1 MLKRFR
7 LRPGAGTK
15 LSIDIIRSLRRSPT
29 RIGTSTMRAHRR
41 IATAIVAAAVV
52 ATGLLL
58 TAPATPAWAAGNFA
72 LRFNG
77 DTAPDANVVTT
88 TTSPVLTSNFT
99 VSADLRWDGTNGY
112 RAAVSMPNIDN
123 AFSSSTGLALGLND
137 GAPFFAL
144 KDTTLTGR
152 VVVAATPLAVGQWF
166 TVTGTYDGQVTN
178 IYVDGALVATQDFGS
193 ALDLTTTT
201 GSILIGREF
210 AKSLDPS
217 LNSRGF
223 HGDVDKLVISS
234 GLYPAA
240 LTTIASYAFSE
251 GSGLS
256 TADSGPSSYTGTL
269 SAGSTPEW
277 VQGSAA
283 IALTYKSPGAT
294 SKTTHV
300 RPYTPIVYRSAT
312 TFTRPGY
319 TFAGWQN
326 VSTLVV
332 VSPGDAGV
340 KALTPETYQAL
351 WTADALAATGTD
363 DAALWWSV
371 ALAVGLLGVGC
382 GLVVVGRRRAA
393 VA

>member
-7 LRPGAGTK
+7 LRPGPGTK

-29 RIGTSTMRAHRR
+29 RIGTSTMHARGR

-52 ATGLLL
+52 ASGLLL
-58 TAPATPAWAAGNFA
+58 SAPATPAWAAGNFA
-72 LRFNG
+72 LRFSG
-77 DTAPDANVVTT
+77 DTAVDANVVTT
-88 TTSPVLTSNFT
+88 ASAPVLTSSFT
-99 VSADLRWDGTNGY
+99 VSADMRWDGTSGY
-112 RAAVSMPNIDN
+112 RVAVSMPNIDN

-144 KDTTLTGR
+144 KDTSLTGR
-152 VVVAATPLAVGQWF
+152 VLVAPTPLAIGQWF
-166 TVTGTYDGQVTN
+166 RVTGTYDGQVID
-178 IYVDGALVATQDFGS
+178 IYVDGVLVATQDFGS

-210 AKSLDPS
+210 AKSTDPD
-217 LNSRGF
+217 LNARGF
-223 HGDVDKLVISS
+223 HGDVDNLVISS

-256 TADSGPSSYTGTL
+256 TADAGPSSYTGTL
-269 SAGSTPEW
+269 SSGSTPEW
-277 VQGSAA
+277 VQGSDP
-283 IALTYKSPGAT
+283 IALTYKSTGTP

-326 VSTLVV
+326 VSTLAI

-340 KALTPETYQAL
+340 KALTPETYQAV
-351 WTADALAATGTD
+351 WTADALAATGAD
-363 DAALWWSV
+363 DVALWCSLGV
-371 ALAVGLLGVGC
+371 GVGLLGAGC
-382 GLVVVGRRRAA
+382 GLLVVGRRRAS